1 MKKKVA
7 LVLIMVM
14 FVNMIAWADTS
25 TDKKEEEGAI
35 LGTVLAILAVI
46 GLCALLLATV
56 AEADAPDDG
65 IRLASMQTVSVP
77 ETSFGSFIKLL
88 QHVEFGQKQN
98 GDIFA
103 GLRFKF

>member
-14 FVNMIAWADTS
+14 LVNMIAWSDTS
-25 TDKKEEEGAI
+25 TEKKEEEGA
-35 LGTVLAILAVI
+35 LATVLVILALI
-46 GLCALLLATV
+46 GLGAVLIAAV

-65 IRLASMQTVSVP
+65 IRLASMETVSVP

-88 QHVEFGQKQN
+88 QHVEFGQKKN